1 VSVKDLALQQDKD
14 LRELIRKAALLNAVS
29 HEGKAQ
35 AGAMV
40 GKVLGE
46 RQDLRSCV
54 KELSGVINEIV
65 NEVNSYSLSEQR
77 AIVEQNWPETQKKEK
92 PEEKKLCALPNAD
105 KFKQI
110 ITRFSPNPDCVLH
123 LGSARAI
130 VLSHEYARI
139 YNGKFILRFEDTD
152 PKIKK
157 PALEFYES
165 IRRDLKW
172 LGVQVDEEYIQ
183 SDRLPIYY
191 EYVEKLIGLDAA
203 YVCECKQEVFHKIA
217 LSRQACPCR
226 ILSAV
231 EHLDRWQKMLNGIYR
246 EGQAVVRVK
255 TELDH
260 PNPAVRDWPALRIID
275 TKKYPHPRVG
285 SKYTLWPLYNLA
297 AGIDDYLMGMTHIIR
312 GKEHYTNMIR
322 QKYMYQALG
331 WEYPEAIHYGR
342 LKITDAFL
350 SKSKIIAGIKEGL
363 YTGFDD
369 PRLGTFAALR
379 KRGITPEAIKKM
391 IIDVGIKANDVTLSW
406 ENLYAHNRKILD
418 ASSDRYFFVS
428 EPIELKVKEI
438 NREFTAKLPLY
449 PEKPERG
456 VREYTITPNKKE
468 DENGAGKDAAV
479 SFWVSKK
486 DAMNMEQGKIV
497 RFMELFNIEITKI
510 DQQPTIDAVEA
521 KLLAV
526 EAKYVSESYEDV
538 RKIKAQIIH
547 WIPKDTEV
555 PCEIVLQ
562 NGQTINGFAESESK
576 KLKPDMIIQFE
587 RFGFTRVDKVDQ
599 KLVAY
604 YTHK

>member
-1 VSVKDLALQQDKD
+1 LALEQDKD
-14 LRELIRKAALLNAVS
+14 LIELIRKAALLNAVL
-29 HEGKAQ
+29 HDGKAQ

-46 RQDLRSCV
+46 RQDLRTRV
-54 KELSGVINEIV
+54 KELSVVINSVV
-65 NEVNSYSLSEQR
+65 NEVNNYSLIEQR

-92 PEEKKLCALPNAD
+92 PEEKKLPTLHNAD

-110 ITRFSPNPDCVLH
+110 VTRFSPNPDCVLH

-130 VLSHEYARI
+130 ILSHEYARI
-139 YNGKFILRFEDTD
+139 YGGKFILRFEDTD

-191 EYVEKLIGLDAA
+191 EYVEKLVGLGAA

-226 ILSAV
+226 NLAPIEQL
-231 EHLDRWQKMLNGIYR
+231 ERWHKMLEGNYK

-350 SKSKIIAGIKEGL
+350 SKSKIIAGVKEGI
-363 YTGFDD
+363 YAGFDD

-379 KRGITPEAIKKM
+379 KRGVTQEAVKKM

-406 ENLYAHNRKILD
+406 ENLYAYNRKNLD
-418 ASSDRYFFVS
+418 ALSDRYFFVS
-428 EPIELKVKEI
+428 EPVELKVREI
-438 NREFTAKLPLY
+438 PKEFTSKLPLH
-449 PEKPERG
+449 PEKPEG
-456 VREYTITPNKKE
+456 GFREYTIMPNK
-468 DENGAGKDAAV
+468 DDASV

-486 DAMNMEQGKIV
+486 DAINMEIGKIV

-510 DQQPTIDAVEA
+510 NQQTTIDAVEP

-526 EAKYVSESYEDV
+526 EAIYSSEAYEDV
-538 RKIKAQIIH
+538 RKIKAPIIQ
-547 WIPKDTEV
+547 WIPKGTEFS
-555 PCEIVLQ
+555 CEIVLQ
-562 NGQTINGFAESESK
+562 NAQIIKGFAESESK

-587 RFGFTRVDKVDQ
+587 RFGFTRVDEVNQ
-599 KLVAY
+599 RLIAY
-604 YTHK
+604 YAHK